1 MTEIER
7 QMNSQLLRS
16 LGKSKSS
23 TGLKMPTGSTRD
35 VSGPLLSIRSYNAR
49 TKKKV
54 VSDSVIP
61 PWQTDHTPT
70 GELAMH
76 EYRKNLINP
85 HEDVLNGT
93 YQLPMPNEK
102 TGHWGDKT
110 QSRPGT
116 TAGYSG
122 RSSNFSSARYS
133 YTNDA
138 YKQLRCSFHPRKKSN
153 WFDD

>member
-1 MTEIER
+1 MSNRSGGSI
-7 QMNSQLLRS
+7 SQ
-16 LGKSKSS
+16 
-23 TGLKMPTGSTRD
+23 
-35 VSGPLLSIRSYNAR
+35 PLLSIRSYNAL

-110 QSRPGT
+110 QSRPEPPRDTADAPAIFLPLAIVTRT
-116 TAGYSG
+116 THISIT
-122 RSSNFSSARYS
+122 F
-133 YTNDA
+133 
-138 YKQLRCSFHPRKKSN
+138 
-153 WFDD
+153 